1 MKNQKQSHSRTVP
14 PLPPTTNL
22 LNPEPTVPYGGSL
35 DLEDQIS
42 FALASVRVVTG
53 FLGASR
59 YGTCEDDEETEAAG
73 QVLFRALEFLD
84 GLDFSRVTMK
94 PETGKEE

>member
-1 MKNQKQSHSRTVP
+1 MKRDKG
-14 PLPPTTNL
+14 PTTTPPI
-22 LNPEPTVPYGGSL
+22 PEPVHYGAPR
-35 DLEDQIS
+35 DVEDQLS

-84 GLDFSRVTMK
+84 GLDFSTVTMK
-94 PETGKEE
+94 QETEKEE

>member
-1 MKNQKQSHSRTVP
+1 MKRDKGTTTT
-14 PLPPTTNL
+14 PLDE
-22 LNPEPTVPYGGSL
+22 EPDIRYGAPR
-35 DLEDQIS
+35 DMEAQVS
-42 FALASVRVVTG
+42 FALSSVRVVTG

-84 GLDFSRVTMK
+84 GLDFSTVTMK
-94 PETGKEE
+94 QETEKEE